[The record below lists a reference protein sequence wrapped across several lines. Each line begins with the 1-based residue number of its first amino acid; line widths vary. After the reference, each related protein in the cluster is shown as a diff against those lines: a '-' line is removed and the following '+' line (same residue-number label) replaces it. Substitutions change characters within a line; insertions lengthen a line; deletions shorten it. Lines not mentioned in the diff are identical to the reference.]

1 MNAECRTEVPVNK
14 LISYLVFKSNV
25 NFFFEHSKMYV
36 NNLPY
41 QSSRCRNAT
50 IRSFAVL
57 CNGCNELHNVGNMRQ
72 YLEVATII
80 CTYVMDT

>member
-36 NNLPY
+36 YVAQGTTYPINPADAAMLP
-41 QSSRCRNAT
+41 SDLSLSCAMVVMN
-50 IRSFAVL
+50 
-57 CNGCNELHNVGNMRQ
+57 
-72 YLEVATII
+72 
-80 CTYVMDT
+80 CTM